1 MTTLKKSNKHIADKS
16 EYTNSHVSLE
26 EGENVKIIERRRGR
40 RSNIVTKPFT
50 PSKYDNTSHLLDIV
64 FGTLPSSDFDDLKYR
79 SKSEIHL
86 KLAKI
91 FSELPSNG
99 FLPEYKNPCWV
110 KNNREEEE
118 EESKAPGNS
127 LALKKQEGKEGG
139 GLACLPYVYILGQPK
154 CGTSDLF
161 ERVVKHQSGWLTYFS
176 TFTFKNL
183 KLYIYVN
190 HSKYILQINK

>member
-1 MTTLKKSNKHIADKS
+1 MTTLKKTNKHIAEKT
-16 EYTNSHVSLE
+16 EYTNSHAHLE
-26 EGENVKIIERRRGR
+26 DGKNDVKMKQRS
-40 RSNIVTKPFT
+40 RSNIATKPFT

-91 FSELPSNG
+91 FSELPSDG

-118 EESKAPGNS
+118 KEAESESPPGGN
-127 LALKKQEGKEGG
+127 LALKKEGKKG
-139 GLACLPYVYILGQPK
+139 GLVCLPYVYILGQPK

-161 ERVVKHQSGWLTYFS
+161 ERVVKHQSG
-176 TFTFKNL
+176 KL
-183 KLYIYVN
+183 K
-190 HSKYILQINK
+190 